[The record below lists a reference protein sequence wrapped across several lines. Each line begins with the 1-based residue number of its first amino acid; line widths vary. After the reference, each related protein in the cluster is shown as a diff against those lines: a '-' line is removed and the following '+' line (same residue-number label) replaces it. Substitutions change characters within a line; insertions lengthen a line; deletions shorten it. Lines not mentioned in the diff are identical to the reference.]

1 MSLHP
6 DFRDLLAEFGRA
18 DARYLLVGGY
28 AIGFHSRPRFT
39 KDIDIL
45 IGEEPANVSRVV
57 EAMASF
63 GAPAHLLDELRA
75 LAPNEILYLGSPPTR
90 VDLFKRIPGVE
101 FEAAYARRVQTD
113 WDGVPVSV
121 IGLDDL
127 IAAKRAIGREQDL
140 LDVKELEKSRQR

>member
-6 DFRDLLAEFGRA
+6 DFKDLLAEFARA

-28 AIGFHSRPRFT
+28 AVGFHSRPRFT

-45 IGEEPANVSRVV
+45 IGEDEANLGRVR
-57 EAMASF
+57 EALERF
-63 GAPAHLLDELRA
+63 GMPLHLLDELKA
-75 LAPNEILYLGSPPTR
+75 LAPNEILYLGAPPTR

-101 FEAAYARRVQTD
+101 FERAYDRRVQTD
-113 WDGVPVSV
+113 WDGVPVTV

-127 IAAKRAIGREQDL
+127 IAAKKAVARDQDL
-140 LDVKELEKSRQR
+140 LDVKELERARRK